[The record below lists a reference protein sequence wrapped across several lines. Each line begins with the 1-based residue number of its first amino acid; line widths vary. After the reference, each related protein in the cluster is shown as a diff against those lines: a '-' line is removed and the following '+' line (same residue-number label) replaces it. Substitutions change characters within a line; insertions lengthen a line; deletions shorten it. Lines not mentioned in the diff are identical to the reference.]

1 MLLAQYTKLNQK
13 EKKDEFYFYDK
24 ETFLNLHFIS
34 FLQIMLELAG
44 IIILGIL
51 AQWVAWKL
59 KIPAILP
66 LILIGLLVGPIAAE
80 FLSEDG
86 SKWIE
91 PVWNGEKG
99 LFPGESLYY
108 FVSLAISIILF
119 EGGLTLK
126 RNEIKNV
133 GPVITKL
140 ITIGSAITFFGSGI
154 LAHYIFDLSWDV
166 SFLFAGLIIVTGPTV
181 ITPILRNIPLKK
193 DVSTVLK
200 WEGIL
205 IDPIGAL
212 VAVLVFEFIS
222 VGGGGGFTKTAL
234 IEFGKILL
242 FGTTFGFTFAHALT
256 YAVNKK
262 MIPHYLLNV
271 VSLSTVLL
279 VFVES
284 EVFAHES
291 GLLAVVVMGM
301 VLGNG
306 KLKNLKELLYFK
318 ESLSVLLISILFILL
333 AANININQ
341 LMLLYTWKTAALFA
355 IVVFVIR
362 PLAVFASTMNSKLQ
376 FNEKMFISW
385 VGPRGI
391 VAAGIA
397 SLFGSKLLKQGVEGA
412 EYITPLVFMIVLGT
426 VLLNATTAR
435 LFAKMVGVFLK
446 SSNAI
451 LFVGA
456 SKPSR
461 LIASYLR
468 DKGKR
473 VVLIDSNKTFI
484 EKAMED
490 DLEAFNVNI
499 YDDDLTD
506 NIELNDVGYLIALTG
521 NDAVNKYA
529 LTNFSESLGEHG
541 SYRLASSLEVINATT
556 EERQGFF
563 TPKDDYINLSEAFR
577 ENPTIKEV
585 SINSEAEYNKIFTI
599 LAKEEK
605 SIPLFIEKEE
615 SLYLIPEFEKLDLEK
630 KDITLSYLGKD
641 VGDDYKIEIEQEE
654 VEIEDEDPLVKTAVK
669 PVGDEK
675 N

>member
-1 MLLAQYTKLNQK
+1 
-13 EKKDEFYFYDK
+13 
-24 ETFLNLHFIS
+24 
-34 FLQIMLELAG
+34 MLELAG

-51 AQWVAWKL
+51 AQWVAWKF

-91 PVWNGEKG
+91 PIWNGKKG

-126 RNEIKNV
+126 RAEIKNV

-140 ITIGSAITFFGSGI
+140 ITVGSAITFFGAGV
-154 LAHYIFDLSWDV
+154 LAHYIFDLGWDL
-166 SFLFAGLIIVTGPTV
+166 SFLFSGLIIVTGPTV

-193 DVSTVLK
+193 DISTVLK

-242 FGTTFGFTFAHALT
+242 FGTTFGFTFAHALM

-262 MIPHYLLNV
+262 LIPHYLLNV

-279 VFVES
+279 VFVAS
-284 EVFAHES
+284 EIWAHES

-333 AANININQ
+333 AANINIED
-341 LMLLYTWKTAALFA
+341 LLLLYTWKTAVLFA

-362 PLAVFASTMNSKLQ
+362 PLAVFASTYNSKLKL
-376 FNEKMFISW
+376 NEKLFISW

-397 SLFGSKLLKQGVEGA
+397 SLFGSKLLKEGVEGA

-435 LFAKMVGVFLK
+435 LFAKLVGVFLK

-451 LFVGA
+451 LIVGA
-456 SKPSR
+456 SSPAR
-461 LIASYLR
+461 LIAHYLKEN
-468 DKGKR
+468 DKR
-473 VVLIDSNKTFI
+473 VVLIDSNKNFI
-484 EKAMED
+484 QEANNME
-490 DLEAFNVNI
+490 LEAYAINI
-499 YDDDLTD
+499 YDEDLTD
-506 NIELNDVGYLIALTG
+506 NIELNDVGYLIAMTG
-521 NDAVNKYA
+521 SEAVNQYA
-529 LTNFSESLGEHG
+529 INNFSKAFGEHG
-541 SYRLASSLEVINATT
+541 AFRLATSKEIRNTGDTSRTQYL
-556 EERQGFF
+556 

-577 ENPTIKEV
+577 DNPKIYEV
-585 SINSEAEYNKIFTI
+585 EIETNDAYEAMLSKLFRE
-599 LAKEEK
+599 
-605 SIPLFIEKEE
+605 SRSVPLFVRKDEE
-615 SLYLIPEFEKLDLEK
+615 IYLIPEYEKLNEPK
-630 KDITLSYLGKD
+630 ENCTLVYLGKPL
-641 VGDDYKIEIEQEE
+641 EE
-654 VEIEDEDPLVKTAVK
+654 NKESVNSQDNK
-669 PVGDEK
+669 
-675 N
+675 

>member
-1 MLLAQYTKLNQK
+1 
-13 EKKDEFYFYDK
+13 
-24 ETFLNLHFIS
+24 
-34 FLQIMLELAG
+34 MLELAG

-51 AQWVAWKL
+51 AQWVAWKF

-80 FLSEDG
+80 FITQDG

-91 PVWNGEKG
+91 PVWNGKKG
-99 LFPGESLYY
+99 FFPGDGLYY

-126 RNEIKNV
+126 RAEIKNV

-140 ITIGSAITFFGSGI
+140 ITVGSAITFLGSGV
-154 LAHYIFDLSWDV
+154 LAHEIFGLSWEI

-193 DVSTVLK
+193 DVSAVLK

-222 VGGGGGFTKTAL
+222 VEGHVGFTKMAL
-234 IEFGKILL
+234 IEFGKIIL
-242 FGTTFGFTFAHALT
+242 FGTTFGFTFAHAL
-256 YAVNKK
+256 AFMINRKL
-262 MIPHYLLNV
+262 IPHYLLNV

-284 EVFAHES
+284 ELFAHES

-333 AANININQ
+333 AANIDFED
-341 LMLLYTWKTAALFA
+341 LLLLYNWKTLALFLS
-355 IVVFVIR
+355 VVFVVR
-362 PLAVFASTMNSKLQ
+362 PLAVFLSTMNSSLK
-376 FNEKMFISW
+376 FNERLFISW

-397 SLFGSKLLKQGVEGA
+397 SLFGSKLLKEGVEGA

-435 LFAKMVGVFLK
+435 LFAKLVGVFLTK
-446 SSNAI
+446 SDGI
-451 LFVGA
+451 LIVGA
-456 SKPSR
+456 SKVSR
-461 LIASYLR
+461 LLGHYLYENGR
-468 DKGKR
+468 H
-473 VVLIDSNKTFI
+473 VVLIDSNEKNI
-484 EKAMED
+484 EKAKELG
-490 DLEAFNVNI
+490 LEALTTNI
-499 YDDDLTD
+499 YSDTLMD
-506 NIELNDVGYLIALTG
+506 NIELNDVGYLMALTG
-521 NDAVNKYA
+521 NSDINKYA
-529 LTNFSESLGEHG
+529 ITKYGEDFG
-541 SYRLASSLEVINATT
+541 ENGAYRLVTPLEMLDDSDNPK
-556 EERQGFF
+556 EGLFSH
-563 TPKDDYINLSEAFR
+563 KDDYSTLYALAR
-577 ENPTIKEV
+577 KHP
-585 SINSEAEYNKIFTI
+585 SINEIELEDKEHYQDLIEVTNKD
-599 LAKEEK
+599 KDM
-605 SIPLFIEKEE
+605 IPLFI
-615 SLYLIPEFEKLDLEK
+615 
-630 KDITLSYLGKD
+630 KDTEGELHIISSFNL
-641 VGDDYKIEIEQEE
+641 E
-654 VEIEDEDPLVKTAVK
+654 VEAIEKGYQLVYIGK
-669 PVGDEK
+669 PFDVEK
-675 N
+675 VQTT